1 MVSAP
6 DSQTSFERRAQ
17 ALFDRS
23 VEQLDARTR
32 SRLTRARNAALEEAR
47 KHAGVRRWFFR
58 PTGALAAASLAAL
71 ALVLWRGQQA
81 PQPRT
86 ASADELEIVVAAES
100 FEMLENVEFY
110 AWLDQR

>member
-1 MVSAP
+1 MS
-6 DSQTSFERRAQ
+6 SSYLETSFERRAQ

-32 SRLTRARNAALEEAR
+32 SRLTQARSAAVEEAH
-47 KHAGVRRWFFR
+47 KHAGLRRWVFR
-58 PTGALAAASLAAL
+58 PAGALAAASLAAL
-71 ALVLWRGQQA
+71 ALVLWRAQE
-81 PQPRT
+81 PQPLVT
-86 ASADELEIVVAAES
+86 SADELEVVVGAES